1 MFGPSIEMKGQR
13 RLDRRLEEVAK
24 AVGGGYCRLQMPLR
38 LAPAVRGTG
47 AGHRPGALEGGG
59 VASPPFDASLPP
71 PPLSRRTVHVLI
83 ASASIALRSAVQQGR
98 RPYTRPGPSH
108 ATPSPVCCV
117 GGLRCRR
124 GSPRCAAGGVR
135 LRYTHSGG
143 AIPSMSSEQRQ
154 SAAPPP
160 PEPAFSIDCAPTP
173 AVHPSA
179 GPGISPPL
187 GPRCRHCLTWDIPPQ
202 TPSPCVSTTTISGA
216 FPPLQTVRPLVQFRG
231 ASWFSPPPPPPRP

>member
-24 AVGGGYCRLQMPLR
+24 AVGGGYHRLQMPLR

-59 VASPPFDASLPP
+59 GGLPSLRCIPAPP
-71 PPLSRRTVHVLI
+71 PPLSRRTVHVLM

-98 RPYTRPGPSH
+98 RPYTRPGPFH

-154 SAAPPP
+154 SA
-160 PEPAFSIDCAPTP
+160 DL
-173 AVHPSA
+173 HRLNRPSVLTA
-179 GPGISPPL
+179 RPLQRCTLLPGPGSALRWAL
-187 GPRCRHCLTWDIPPQ
+187 GAGI
-202 TPSPCVSTTTISGA
+202 A
-216 FPPLQTVRPLVQFRG
+216 
-231 ASWFSPPPPPPRP
+231 